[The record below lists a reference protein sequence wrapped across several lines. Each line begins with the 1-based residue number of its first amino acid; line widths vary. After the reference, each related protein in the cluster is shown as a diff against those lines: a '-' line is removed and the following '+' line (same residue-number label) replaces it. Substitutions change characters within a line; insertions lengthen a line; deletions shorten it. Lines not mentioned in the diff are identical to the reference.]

1 MRPPR
6 VIQLQLACRIGGE
19 QAEQCGDADR
29 ARDLQQ
35 QVSELEEKAKKIEY
49 QRTKSLSAISAINQR
64 NRDHMKQ
71 SFLGTG
77 LVRTEDREKDDDPF
91 TRKSARMKV
100 VAGAA
105 RSKTA
110 AGGNVGSSSIS
121 TVISSRGSLS
131 SSSDTS
137 SPSKKA
143 QLPSA
148 HDLFNA
154 HGIDINIDIKVP
166 AVAGGSFRAPPI
178 ADSQAPRMQQKA
190 SSSRTL
196 TLEEYKKKRGL
207 V

>member
-6 VIQLQLACRIGGE
+6 YSIAVGVLE
-19 QAEQCGDADR
+19 QAEQCGDAGR

-35 QVSELEEKAKKIEY
+35 QVSELEEKAKKIECL
-49 QRTKSLSAISAINQR
+49 RTKSLSAISAINQR

-77 LVRTEDREKDDDPF
+77 LARMEEREKDDDPF

-105 RSKTA
+105 RFKTA
-110 AGGNVGSSSIS
+110 AEGGNAGSSSIS
-121 TVISSRGSLS
+121 TVISSRGSVS

-137 SPSKKA
+137 SPSKKVQ